1 MKVRRAHHLV
11 AEAVVFLL
19 RTVHPMDRDSGLREL
34 GHLLHPPE
42 KVLVLAQWRR
52 NVVALICYRCSGHE
66 GEKFSLAINI
76 YKYSIFRI
84 YYIQMSDALRQF
96 KSEIFQALAN
106 PTRIAIV
113 ELLRD
118 GELSAG
124 QLIDKLGIEQANA
137 SQHLAVLRSKQ
148 IVVNRKVGNQVFY
161 SIRDHALIEV
171 LDILR
176 RYFYS
181 QLNST
186 VRMLKEAAR
195 QQPKTRISTP
205 R

>member
-1 MKVRRAHHLV
+1 
-11 AEAVVFLL
+11 
-19 RTVHPMDRDSGLREL
+19 
-34 GHLLHPPE
+34 
-42 KVLVLAQWRR
+42 
-52 NVVALICYRCSGHE
+52 
-66 GEKFSLAINI
+66 
-76 YKYSIFRI
+76 
-84 YYIQMSDALRQF
+84 MSDALRRF
-96 KSEIFQALAN
+96 KSEIFQGLAH

-124 QLIDKLGIEQANA
+124 KLIEKIGIEQANA
-137 SQHLAVLRSKQ
+137 SQHLAVLRAKQ
-148 IVVNRKVGNQVFY
+148 IVVSRKVANQVFY

-181 QLNST
+181 QLSST
-186 VRMLKEAAR
+186 VSMLKEAAKR
-195 QQPKTRISTP
+195 EPKVRISTP